1 MTRRVHV
8 CFDGVLDAA
17 KSGGWRVFTSTLR
30 ALAKLGTLQLSAI
43 IPDNRSGDFADIRGV
58 DFVPVPV
65 YPTNPLRNI
74 VWHATTLPG
83 LVRRLDPDVLHVP
96 THNLLIAR
104 RVCPTVLTVHDITE
118 FHLRGH
124 YDPLRMLYRHLVVP
138 RNARLADR
146 IVTVSEWVGRDIA
159 ATLDVSPGRIVVA
172 PNGVDPTFRPV
183 PAAEAAARTRRE
195 CGIEPPYLLY
205 VGQIHMPNKNLV
217 RLVHAFARAQKRLPE
232 GTRLVLAGRDV
243 SGGDQVRSAVAE
255 LSLGDAVRHVGYV
268 PDGMLPSLYSGA
280 LAFCYPSLH
289 EGFGLPV
296 IEAMSCG
303 TPVVTSDSTAL
314 AEVGRGAAILVNP
327 LDVDAMAEAIRVAA
341 TERERRHA
349 LREDGLARAARYTWD
364 ITANILA
371 ETYATLAR

>member
-1 MTRRVHV
+1 MTRPVHV

-17 KSGGWRVFTSTLR
+17 KSGGWRVFASTLR
-30 ALAKLGTLQLSAI
+30 ALAKLGGLQLTAI
-43 IPDNRSGDFADIRGV
+43 IPDDRGSDFADVRGV
-58 DFVPVPV
+58 DFVPVSV
-65 YPTNPLRNI
+65 YPTQPLRNI
-74 VWHATTLPG
+74 AWHATSLPD
-83 LVRRLDPDVLHVP
+83 LVRRLDADVLHVP
-96 THNLLIAR
+96 THNLLVAR
-104 RVCPTVLTVHDITE
+104 RVCPTVVTIHDVTE

-124 YDPLRMLYRHLVVP
+124 YDPLRMLYRHFVVP

-146 IVTVSEWVGRDIA
+146 IATVSEWVGRDIA
-159 ATLDVSPGRIVVA
+159 ATLGVSPGRIVVA

-183 PAAEAAARTRRE
+183 PTAEAAASTRRE
-195 CGIEPPYLLY
+195 CDVEPPYLLY

-217 RLVHAFARAQKRLPE
+217 RLVQAFARARQRLPE

-243 SGGDQVRSAVAE
+243 AGGDQVRAAVAE
-255 LSLGDAVRHVGYV
+255 LSLGDVVRHLGYV

-314 AEVGRGAAILVNP
+314 AEVGRGAAILVDP
-327 LDVDAMAEAIRVAA
+327 LDVDAIAEAIRVAA
-341 TERERRHA
+341 TEPERRDA
-349 LREDGLARAARYTWD
+349 LRNAGLARAARYTWD
-364 ITANILA
+364 ATAKILA
-371 ETYATLAR
+371 GTYATLAR